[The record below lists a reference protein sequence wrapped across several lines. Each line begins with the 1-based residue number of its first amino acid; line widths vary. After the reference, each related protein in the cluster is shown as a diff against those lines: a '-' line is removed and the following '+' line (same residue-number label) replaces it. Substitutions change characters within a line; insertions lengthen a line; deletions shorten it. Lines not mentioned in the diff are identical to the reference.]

1 MDSQRREQLASG
13 LERLGYHRDSDGTFR
28 ICPPFRELEQP
39 ELKQI
44 FFDGTGWSQQPRQ
57 NFDALMEQLAR
68 RELEALAGQLEAPEL
83 SPEELAGLARVCLPV
98 REYLDR
104 RCRCDILVDT
114 GDAGSD
120 YSLNTLSPGY
130 DGSVYGVGYRL
141 YDRAGIVWLTKQQG
155 HTKAELADALHRITN
170 PKNGLQGYLR
180 SAAYEAWHETTCEN
194 QLCFLAEMTLEQ
206 AMLIQAAVQW
216 GRRTR
221 RWNGYVVLDRRGRAG
236 FFDSWRGG
244 GSLMGLALERDV
256 KLPMKYIAAAL
267 PDAVLDS
274 YNVYSVYMDDS
285 MWEKG
290 RVKQIT
296 LPKKFR
302 LEMEDMGFAPRIKN
316 KPEEG

>member
-1 MDSQRREQLASG
+1 MDSQRREQIISK
-13 LERLGYHRDSDGTFR
+13 LERLGYLREPDGAFR
-28 ICPPFRELEQP
+28 ICPPLRELEKP
-39 ELKQI
+39 ELEQI
-44 FFDGTGWSQQPRQ
+44 FFDGTSYSRHPRR

-68 RELEALAGQLEAPEL
+68 QELEELAERLEEPEL
-83 SPEELAGLARVCLPV
+83 SLEELAGLVEICLPV
-98 REYLDR
+98 QAYLGQ

-114 GDAGSD
+114 GDSGSD
-120 YSLNTLSPGY
+120 YSLNTLAPGC
-130 DGSVYGVGYRL
+130 DGFVYGVGYRL
-141 YDRAGIVWLTKQQG
+141 YDHASIVWLTKQQG
-155 HTKAELADALHRITN
+155 HTKAELADALHRIKD

-180 SAAYEAWHETTCEN
+180 SAAYEVWHEMTCEN
-194 QLCFLAEMTLEQ
+194 QLYFLAETTLEQ

-216 GRRTR
+216 GQRTGL
-221 RWNGYVVLDRRGRAG
+221 WNGYVVLDRRGRAG

-256 KLPMKYIAAAL
+256 KLPIKYIAAAL

-274 YNVYSVYMDDS
+274 YNVCSVYLDRS

-302 LEMEDMGFAPRIKN
+302 LEMEEMGFAPRIKN
-316 KPEEG
+316 QPEEG